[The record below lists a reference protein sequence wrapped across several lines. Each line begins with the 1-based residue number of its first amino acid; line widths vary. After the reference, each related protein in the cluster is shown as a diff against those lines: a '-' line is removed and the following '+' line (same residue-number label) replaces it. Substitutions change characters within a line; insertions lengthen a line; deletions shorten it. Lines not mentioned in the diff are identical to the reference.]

1 MNNILK
7 RAVLSEKTNMLKESE
22 NKYCFVVDISAS
34 KVQVRTAVE
43 KAFEVEVTKVAML
56 IRRGK
61 NHRRGMYVGRSKNIK
76 RAIVSVKKDQKI
88 KIFNEA

>member
-1 MNNILK
+1 
-7 RAVLSEKTNMLKESE
+7 MLKESE
-22 NKYCFVVDISAS
+22 NKYCFIVDNSAT
-34 KVQVRTAVE
+34 KAQVKNSVE
-43 KAFEVEVTKVAML
+43 KAFEVEVTKVALL

-76 RAIVSVKKDQKI
+76 RAIVSVNKEQKI